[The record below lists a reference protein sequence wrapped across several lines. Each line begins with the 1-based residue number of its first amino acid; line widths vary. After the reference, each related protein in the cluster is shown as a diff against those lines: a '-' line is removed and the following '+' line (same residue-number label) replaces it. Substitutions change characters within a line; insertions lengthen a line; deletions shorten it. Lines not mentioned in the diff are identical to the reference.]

1 MKSVLVIMASY
12 NGEKYIEEQLQSLLG
27 QKDVSVSILVRD
39 DGSKDT
45 TRDILDRYQKDGLLK
60 WYTGEHLNV
69 QKGFFDL
76 MKKAVDYDCDYI
88 AFCDQDDVWD
98 EDKLSVAVEALSEF
112 DSEAPALYYC
122 GQRLVDKDCNFLSD
136 HILNRNRTLKTRFVL
151 SDFAGCTG
159 VFNKALLKEA
169 LSFDPEYMLMHDTWI
184 LKICLCLGGNVV
196 VDPEPHMSYRQH
208 GKNTVGLGRGIR
220 DYYKQVKQYIN
231 EYKVRE
237 QMIELLAGFGDRMVP
252 EYKEI
257 AQAACDYKTNAKSR
271 KMLLDKKN
279 VDFCSFGLNLTY
291 KIKVLIKK
299 L

>member
-1 MKSVLVIMASY
+1 MKNVLVIMATY
-12 NGEKYIEEQLQSLLG
+12 NGEKYIDEQIQSLLC
-27 QKDVSVSILVRD
+27 QKDVNVSILVRD
-39 DGSKDT
+39 DGSKDS
-45 TRDILDRYQKDGLLK
+45 TRDKLNEYQQKGILE

-76 MKKAVDYDCDYI
+76 MKKAVERDCDFV

-98 EDKLSVAVEALSEF
+98 EDKLSVAVDRLSQF
-112 DSEAPALYYC
+112 DSEIPALYYC
-122 GQRLVDKDCNFLSD
+122 GQRLVDKDCNFLAD
-136 HILNRNRTLKTRFVL
+136 HTLNKDRTLKTRFVL

-169 LSFDPEYMLMHDTWI
+169 LSYEPEYMLMHDTWI

-196 VDPEPHMSYRQH
+196 VDPNAHMSYRQH

-237 QMIELLAGFGDRMVP
+237 QMQELLLGFGDRMVP
-252 EYKEI
+252 QYKAI
-257 AQAACDYKTNAKSR
+257 AEACCDYKTNSKSR

-291 KIKVLIKK
+291 KIKVLINK